1 MTHPDQTPSNPES
14 PENSPEAPQGPM
26 CRHLRSKGMYVY
38 TDGVDMGFDHD
49 YDNTIYWCLKT
60 MKSFGPDDE
69 MVEKYTE
76 SSSDD
81 IDILNM
87 DVYDAQDLKKKMK

>member
-1 MTHPDQTPSNPES
+1 MSDQQPDETLP
-14 PENSPEAPQGPM
+14 PEAEVEAPTEETAEAPAGPM

-38 TDGVDMGFDHD
+38 TAGVDMGFDHD

-69 MVEKYTE
+69 MVEKSACCSNGRACYVA
-76 SSSDD
+76 
-81 IDILNM
+81 L
-87 DVYDAQDLKKKMK
+87 

>member
-14 PENSPEAPQGPM
+14 PENLPEAPQGPI

-69 MVEKYTE
+69 MVEK
-76 SSSDD
+76 SACCSSDRACYQE
-81 IDILNM
+81 I
-87 DVYDAQDLKKKMK
+87 